1 MKSHNNIFYLQAH
14 TAKGWGS
21 AALLKMRFLIKR
33 LAIEPCQILE
43 LPKEKI
49 KINSD
54 LSETQIDALFDN
66 RLAAQELFEWLTK
79 QNIQIIGY
87 FDYAY
92 PTKLEKNL
100 LDKSPFVFYVKG
112 NLDIL
117 QNKAVGFCGSRDA
130 SVKGQYVAQMAAKQI
145 AQHHW
150 TVVSGNARGIDTWAH
165 SSALKEQGTTIFVA
179 PEGILPF
186 RIRPESKIYTN
197 QENHLIISEFKPDE
211 NWSVRTAMQ
220 RNHTICGL
228 SNAMI
233 LVQSGLTGGTFEA
246 GNFALRAKIPLFVAE
261 YADSDVSGPGNP
273 YFITQGAEPILK
285 RPNDQSLNLDALF
298 YQVEDHSKK
307 PLYAPQAQSS
317 LFADVPI

>member
-1 MKSHNNIFYLQAH
+1 MKSRSSMFYLQAH

-21 AALLKMRFLIKR
+21 AALLKIRSLIKQ
-33 LAIEPCQILE
+33 LSIEPCQILE
-43 LPKEKI
+43 FSKEKI
-49 KINSD
+49 KTLSG
-54 LSETQIDALFDN
+54 LSETQIDSLFAN
-66 RLAAQELFEWLTK
+66 QLAASDLFEWLGK

-87 FDYAY
+87 FDYVY
-92 PTKLEKNL
+92 PTKLEKSL
-100 LDKSPFVFYVKG
+100 LDKSPFVFYAKG

-130 SVKGQYVAQMAAKQI
+130 SIKGQFVAQIAAKQI

-165 SSALKEQGTTIFVA
+165 SSALQEQGTTIFVA
-179 PEGILPF
+179 PEGILQF
-186 RIRPESKIYTN
+186 RVRLESKMYTN
-197 QENHLIISEFKPDE
+197 QENHLIISEFKPNE
-211 NWSVRTAMQ
+211 SWSVGNAMQ

-261 YADSDVSGPGNP
+261 YQDSQVSGPGNP
-273 YFITQGAEPILK
+273 YFINQGATPILK

-298 YQVEDHSKK
+298 YQVEDHHKK
-307 PLYAPQAQSS
+307 PMYAPQAQSS
-317 LFADVPI
+317 LFADIPI